1 MLFCLIKAFD
11 LCKIFFSTVI
21 VFLVYTRAQ
30 IITKRTIGLDSREAF
45 LSACLHYHA
54 HVKAIWWYSN
64 LGSFNLDN
72 DVRRVE
78 TSNNVAFNISWGL
91 RNLLYHT
98 ADYVILKF
106 SVITVEHPCSDQPKC
121 EALWPLT
128 GGGRFQDESSEH
140 IDHIRSNFAPLAYD
154 KCRYVP
160 HV

>member
-11 LCKIFFSTVI
+11 LCKIFFPTVI

-64 LGSFNLDN
+64 LGSVTLDN
-72 DVRRVE
+72 DVRRFE

-91 RNLLYHT
+91 RNLLYFPLLRSN
-98 ADYVILKF
+98 I
-106 SVITVEHPCSDQPKC
+106 P
-121 EALWPLT
+121 EATNQNVKPWDRWPFT